1 MGNVGIGTINPFA
14 KLQVVSASTPYNLDS
29 GLIVAQVAA
38 TAKRIAL
45 GYDTTIDSGYIQSV
59 DSGSGSRPLLLNA
72 NNGFVGIGKTNPT
85 ATLDV
90 NGTIRFGAAAMSPA
104 AGKVLTSDASGNAT
118 WQAFTSGGVGPQ
130 GPAGPTGPQGP
141 AGSVRTVTCTAGSYV
156 SSVDASG
163 NAICRTGFSSASNI
177 YQVQSSDVAL
187 LGGSWG
193 TINVSCNAGDK
204 VIGGGLKCT
213 QAETLPTISAFP
225 SDSSTLTC
233 MWNGGAGY
241 HCTKCIAICAH

>member
-118 WQAFTSGGVGPQ
+118 WQAFTSG
-130 GPAGPTGPQGP
+130 ATGP

-163 NAICRTGFSSASNI
+163 NAICTTGFSSASNI
-177 YQVQSSDVAL
+177 YQVQSSGGNL
-187 LGGSWG
+187 GSWG
-193 TINVSCNAGDK
+193 TITVSCNAGDK

-213 QAETLPTISAFP
+213 QAQSLPIISAFP

-233 MWNGGAGY
+233 TWNGISGVSG
-241 HCTKCIAICAH
+241 CNKCIAICAH